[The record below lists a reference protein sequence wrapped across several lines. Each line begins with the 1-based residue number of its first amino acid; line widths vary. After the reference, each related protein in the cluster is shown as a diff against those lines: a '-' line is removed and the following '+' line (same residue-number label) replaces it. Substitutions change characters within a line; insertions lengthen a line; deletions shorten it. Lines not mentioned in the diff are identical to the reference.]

1 MSGSA
6 AFRLS
11 FEISPIVLCN
21 GIAQN
26 LPGGV
31 LPIVS
36 LLQAAD
42 FDSILSGGGPIELDD
57 YFAHFVPPAGGT
69 LIEYQVGQ
77 YPFAN
82 QAVAG
87 NALIQQPLVLSMTMI
102 CPTRDNY
109 YNSQAIMM
117 ALKSSLDQHANLGGT
132 YTVITPK
139 FPYTNGLLLRMVDVS
154 SAQSKQAQN
163 AYQWDFYFPLLTQE
177 AAQAAQNALM
187 TKLSNGS
194 QIVGQPTWSGASTNT
209 ATPSGLAGAS
219 IPAGAASQGTNIGPL
234 PTPPIPPPSN
244 LSFDDGTV

>member
-6 AFRLS
+6 QFRLS
-11 FEISPIVLCN
+11 YEISPIVLCN

-42 FDSILSGGGPIELDD
+42 FDSILSTGGPISLDD
-57 YFAHFVPPAGGT
+57 YFAHFTVPTGGT
-69 LIEYQVGQ
+69 LIEYQIGL

-87 NALIQQPLVLSMTMI
+87 NALIQQPLNLSMTMI

-109 YNSQAIMM
+109 YNSQAIIMS
-117 ALKSSLDQHANLGGT
+117 LKSSLDQHANLGGT
-132 YTVITPK
+132 YTVVTPK
-139 FPYTNGLLLRMVDVS
+139 FPYTNGVLLRMVDVS
-154 SAQSKQAQN
+154 TSQSHQAQN
-163 AYQWDFYFPLLTQE
+163 AYSLDFYFPLLTQE

-187 TKLSNGS
+187 SKLSNGS
-194 QIVGQPTWSGASTNT
+194 QIVGDPSWSGQTTNT

-219 IPAGAASQGTNIGPL
+219 IPAGGGSQGTNVGPL

-244 LSFDDGTV
+244 VSFDDGTV